1 MRLSS
6 GSGAELFLRFVQRVG
21 LSAVVLLAAI
31 AVLAAPKVEITGP
44 CTESAVPDSV
54 KKALAPTGYHVTLD
68 DGLTAN
74 LWPAAQI
81 LTSSKAREDA
91 TYALAPSTFF
101 GVIVF
106 AKSTRDCRGNTISAG
121 AYNLRYELYP
131 NDGAHLG
138 VTPTP
143 DFLLLVPAAADVNP
157 GQSYSFEQ
165 VVNLSKQATGKNH
178 PAPMNLA
185 PADIAQFPSVVTD
198 LEEHTMLYIKVKTQS
213 GELPIGLVVKAPTP
227 E

>member
-1 MRLSS
+1 
-6 GSGAELFLRFVQRVG
+6 
-21 LSAVVLLAAI
+21 
-31 AVLAAPKVEITGP
+31 
-44 CTESAVPDSV
+44 V
-54 KKALAPTGYHVTLD
+54 KKALAPTGYRVTLD
-68 DGLTAN
+68 DGLTAS

-81 LTSSKAREDA
+81 LTSTKAREDA

-165 VVNLSKQATGKNH
+165 VVTLSKQATGKNH
-178 PAPMNLA
+178 PAPMNLV
-185 PADIAQFPSVVTD
+185 PADIAQFPSVITD
-198 LEEHTMLYIKVKTQS
+198 PEEHTILYIKVKTQS
-213 GELPIGLVVKAPTP
+213 GELPIGLEVKAPTP

>member
-1 MRLSS
+1 VRLSL
-6 GSGAELFLRFVQRVG
+6 GSGAEFFLRFVRQRG
-21 LSAVVLLAAI
+21 MFALVLLAAI
-31 AVLAAPKVEITGP
+31 AVFAAPKVETTGP
-44 CTESAVPDSV
+44 CTEAAVPDSV
-54 KKALAPTGYHVTLD
+54 KKVLAPSGYRVTLD
-68 DGLTAN
+68 DGLTAS

-81 LTSSKAREDA
+81 LTSSKARVDA

-101 GVIVF
+101 GVIIF
-106 AKSTRDCRGNTISAG
+106 AKNTRDCRGNAISAG

-131 NDGAHLG
+131 SDGAHLG

-165 VVNLSKQATGKNH
+165 VVGLSKQVTGKNH

-185 PADIAQFPSVVTD
+185 PADATQFPSIVTD
-198 LEEHTMLYIKVKTQS
+198 PEEHTILYIKVKMQS
-213 GELPIGLVVKAPTP
+213 GELPIGLVVRAPTP